1 MPAAAD
7 LHVLIVDDQKS
18 IRALVRGALQ
28 QLGCRQIAE
37 SGDGLEALDVLRT
50 NPVHLIIS
58 DLNMPNL
65 DGLGLLEAVR
75 GKPEFKKIAF
85 IMLTNRGDVELVR
98 KAIALGV
105 NNYLIKPF
113 ALGALK
119 AKIEA
124 VFGPLT

>member
-1 MPAAAD
+1 
-7 LHVLIVDDQKS
+7 
-18 IRALVRGALQ
+18 
-28 QLGCRQIAE
+28 
-37 SGDGLEALDVLRT
+37 
-50 NPVHLIIS
+50 
-58 DLNMPNL
+58 MPNL